1 MPVGHFARVWRGR
14 GEAVQ
19 LRSLGLGCL
28 GLFGPLAEAGLLDRN
43 CRLLRVVRYL
53 RVGGCGFL
61 GQRARVL
68 DLGLRSAGKGF
79 ARRLTVANLFLL
91 ACLHCRGL
99 NSSGLRLC
107 VWLRRSCVGRYRYN
121 ARLALVAETMLSLA
135 EAGALRLLLFL
146 GSGRGVGAVNR
157 LGFFGA
163 GAGID
168 VAVANIDVGLLAHLC
183 QIRAHSRLH
192 LAFEIGI
199 FDLGPHIFE
208 FRRAARIVRNDFE
221 DHVALLGANGFGE
234 IARLQGKGLVFEDL
248 V

>member
-1 MPVGHFARVWRGR
+1 LAALGSLA
-14 GEAVQ
+14 
-19 LRSLGLGCL
+19 RSLKRVFLTGT
-28 GLFGPLAEAGLLDRN
+28 AG
-43 CRLLRVVRYL
+43 LLRVVRYL

-135 EAGALRLLLFL
+135 EAGALHLLLFL
-146 GSGRGVGAVNR
+146 GSGRRVGAVNR

-168 VAVANIDVGLLAHLC
+168 VAVA
-183 QIRAHSRLH
+183 
-192 LAFEIGI
+192 
-199 FDLGPHIFE
+199 
-208 FRRAARIVRNDFE
+208 
-221 DHVALLGANGFGE
+221 
-234 IARLQGKGLVFEDL
+234 
-248 V
+248 